1 MVTIYPDKG
10 TIDMAEE
17 IAGANVNRSYTL
29 AATNIAIFSFM
40 MFFLYPRFEKGSI
53 NPYLFQCTLA
63 AMAVST
69 FSLVLASILYY
80 RSSVGRGMTDPE
92 RMRNTRQADGFWL
105 VGLFGDVPRT
115 VPGPLPGSPSC
126 GCALLARAVAGLR
139 ALRDWYFP
147 AGSHPAFLTG
157 VKDLFDDFS
166 MPE

>member
-105 VGLFGDVPRT
+105 VGYSVMFLGPCLVLFLVHLRVVALFWLALWLAYVLSVIGIFRQVRTPR
-115 VPGPLPGSPSC
+115 S
-126 GCALLARAVAGLR
+126 
-139 ALRDWYFP
+139 
-147 AGSHPAFLTG
+147 
-157 VKDLFDDFS
+157 
-166 MPE
+166 